1 MRRPRR
7 QDNGRFTLTTTNLRP
22 EDIDFVDGIPV
33 VAPAVAIAQV
43 TADGMEASLV
53 EQAITTAANRGM
65 INRVREARLR
75 VALDDRHRRT
85 P

>member
-1 MRRPRR
+1 
-7 QDNGRFTLTTTNLRP
+7 
-22 EDIDFVDGIPV
+22 
-33 VAPAVAIAQV
+33 VAPAVATAQV
-43 TADGMEASLV
+43 TVDGMEASLV